1 MWDEMLAVGGCEGVS
16 PGVVVRPARTEDA
29 VLIAEL
35 SASFVVSD
43 KLVRRSLKEL
53 NERIHELSVAT
64 RDGIL
69 VGCMGLSRYPQ
80 GILVY
85 NFCIAPDAQGRGI
98 GGLLVDHAADSGRQS
113 GSRRL
118 LAASKYAGDWFI
130 KRGFERILPE
140 NIPDEWLQFLCPGR
154 GSRLFQLELLGQNS
168 SD

>member
-1 MWDEMLAVGGCEGVS
+1 MRDEMPVVGGFEGAA
-16 PGVVVRPARTEDA
+16 PEVVVRPARTEDA
-29 VLIAEL
+29 VLIADL

-64 RDGIL
+64 RDGVL
-69 VGCMGLSRYPQ
+69 VGCMGLSRYPH
-80 GILVY
+80 GIVVY
-85 NFCIAPDAQGRGI
+85 NFCIAPDAQGNGI
-98 GGLLVDHAADSGRQS
+98 GGLLVDHAARLGRRSGH
-113 GSRRL
+113 RRL

-140 NIPDEWLQFLCPGR
+140 KIPDEWLKFLCPGR
-154 GSRLFQLELLGQNS
+154 GSCLFQLELLDQNS